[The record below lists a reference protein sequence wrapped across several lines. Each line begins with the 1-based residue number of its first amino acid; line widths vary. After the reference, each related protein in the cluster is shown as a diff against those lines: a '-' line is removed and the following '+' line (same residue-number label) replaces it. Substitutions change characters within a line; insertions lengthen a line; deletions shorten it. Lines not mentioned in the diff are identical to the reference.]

1 MINESNKIKLSV
13 EKKILIYIFDQALI
27 NKSLQI
33 ILAKEWK
40 SVDIDAVDMPKPSES
55 IVTYILANSVFFSL
69 WIEKEHVI

>member
-13 EKKILIYIFDQALI
+13 EKKILIYIFDQDLI

-40 SVDIDAVDMPKPSES
+40 SVDSDAEDRLKPS
-55 IVTYILANSVFFSL
+55 VYN
-69 WIEKEHVI
+69 K